1 MEEQGSNDTL
11 WPASCCIGVNF
22 CYLVTAAVADFPRV
36 LSALCSRLI
45 GKLGQDFFLSAFSIV
60 AVRFRRSLH
69 ALGRTANLSKIVSA
83 ATSRP
88 KRSPRPKELLRAVP
102 SYSGQ

>member
-11 WPASCCIGVNF
+11 WPASCCIGVKF
-22 CYLVTAAVADFPRV
+22 CYLITAAVADFPRV
-36 LSALCSRLI
+36 LSALCGRLI

-60 AVRFRRSLH
+60 AVRFRRTLH

-88 KRSPRPKELLRAVP
+88 KRSPSSEGIAA
-102 SYSGQ
+102 SGP